1 MLEDLDER
9 IVLSKERTRLA
20 GERNKL
26 ANERTY
32 LAWIRTGLASVG
44 GGFAIIRFLSFEN
57 YGHQV
62 LAVTIGCV
70 LVALGIG
77 IFILS
82 YMDYR
87 DSYKKLKVQ
96 VNYAGSLWA
105 ISTMTFVLILLSLAM
120 LLIAFRVAE
129 MK

>member
-1 MLEDLDER
+1 MLEDTDER
-9 IVLSKERTRLA
+9 IILAKERTRLA

-32 LAWIRTGLASVG
+32 LAWTRTGLASVG
-44 GGFAIIRFLSFEN
+44 GGFAIIRFLSFVN
-57 YGHQV
+57 YSHQV
-62 LAVTIGCV
+62 LAEAIGCV
-70 LVALGIG
+70 LVALGIA

-82 YMDYR
+82 YLDYR
-87 DSYKKLKVQ
+87 DSYVKLKVQ
-96 VNYAGSLWA
+96 INYAGSLWA
-105 ISTMTFVLILLSLAM
+105 IGTMTTILILLSLAM